1 MSTNQT
7 MQKKIRF
14 ILLVGV
20 FGWGITTAILF
31 QLIKHFTGGGNF
43 FDGITLSLIIFPIT
57 GILFGYTMWNLD
69 HKKQHKE

>member
-20 FGWGITTAILF
+20 FGWGITTAILS
-31 QLIKHFTGGGNF
+31 QLIKHFTGEENF
-43 FDGITLSLIIFPIT
+43 FDGIALSLIICPIT
-57 GILFGYTMWNLD
+57 GILFGYIMWNLD
-69 HKKQHKE
+69 HKKQKQ